1 MRRCF
6 ECTCVIFQNRTS
18 RIGGVIVWVHDSC
31 VVDRDFEP
39 RSGQTKYY
47 KIGIWC
53 FSSTHVA
60 LRSKSKEW

>member
-18 RIGGVIVWVHDSC
+18 RIGGVMVWVHDSY

-39 RSGQTKYY
+39 RSVKPNAIKLVFGVSPLHT
-47 KIGIWC
+47 
-53 FSSTHVA
+53 
-60 LRSKSKEW
+60 